1 MKKFDKNQLIGVF
14 LISGILIWMNIT
26 SKNKKLALPK
36 EDTTSQTTAAP
47 KANTT
52 TSDEKLTTF
61 NAITDSTQIES
72 ATPAEVPNVDTV
84 IENDLLKITV
94 ASKGAQVKEVLLKKF
109 KSFDEKPLYLVQDNN
124 ASMGL
129 SFTTKDSKI
138 INTNKYNFKP
148 TLSKVGENQI
158 LKMELALGNGQTLAY
173 VYTLKPDEYMLDFA
187 IQSQGFNTII
197 NTTNPV
203 VLDWK
208 MKTYSHEKSKKYE
221 DQYTELNYEKDDAD
235 YDELSARSKD
245 AEETAKD
252 VNWVNFKQQFFSS
265 ILLNADGFEKGT
277 FQSKDLYNENP
288 EGKFTKDFAAK
299 FPLTLKNGEIANNKM
314 QLFYGPTDYNLF
326 TEKYAD
332 KNLDRSISLGWGI
345 FGSLNR
351 HLFFPVFNFLKGF
364 VGNYGLIIILLTIA
378 VRIIMS
384 PLLYKS
390 YLSSAKMK
398 VIRPEIEEINKKYP
412 KDAMKRQQE
421 TMALNRKA
429 GVNPMAGCIPALLQM
444 PIFLALFRFFPANI
458 DLRQKS
464 FLWTSDLSSYDS
476 IFKLPFNIP
485 MYGAHVSGFA
495 LLAAIAIFFY
505 MKMNQSQQA
514 NMQAPPQEGMPDM
527 TGMMKMMIYIS
538 PLMMLVFFNSYGSGL
553 SLYYFTSN
561 LLMISIMYIIKKFII
576 DEKKIHAQIQANK
589 LKPKKQGKFSQKM
602 QELMKQAEEQKR
614 LEQERKN
621 KK

>member
-26 SKNKKLALPK
+26 SKNKKLVLPK
-36 EDTTSQTTAAP
+36 EDTTSQTVTTP
-47 KANTT
+47 KENTT
-52 TSDEKLTTF
+52 KTENTAVF
-61 NAITDSTQIES
+61 NAVTDSTQ
-72 ATPAEVPNVDTV
+72 TTNTVPVQTKTVDTV
-84 IENDLLKITV
+84 IENDLVKITV
-94 ASKGAQVKEVLLKKF
+94 SSKGAQVKEVLLKKY
-109 KSFDEKPLYLVQDNN
+109 KSFDGQPLYLVQDNN
-124 ASMGL
+124 ASMDL
-129 SFTTKDSKI
+129 SFTTKDNKI
-138 INTNKYNFKP
+138 VNTNNYNFKP
-148 TLSKVGENQI
+148 TLSKVGDNQV
-158 LKMELALGNGQTLAY
+158 LKMELTLDNGQTLAY
-173 VYTLKPDEYMLDFA
+173 VYTLKPDDYMLDFA
-187 IQSQGFNTII
+187 IQSQGLSNVI

-221 DQYTELNYEKDDAD
+221 DQYTELNYEKEDAE
-235 YDELSARSKD
+235 YDELNARSKD

-252 VNWVNFKQQFFSS
+252 VNWVNFRQQFFSS

-277 FQSKDLYNENP
+277 FQSKDLFRENP
-288 EGKFTKDFAAK
+288 DGKFTKDFAAK
-299 FPLTLKNGEIANNKM
+299 FPLTLKNGEIANNNM

-345 FGSLNR
+345 FGFLNR

-444 PIFLALFRFFPANI
+444 PIFFALFRFFPANI

-464 FLWTSDLSSYDS
+464 FLWTNDLSSYDS
-476 IFKLPFNIP
+476 IYNLPFNIP
-485 MYGAHVSGFA
+485 MYGSHVSGFA

-561 LLMISIMYIIKKFII
+561 LLMISIMYVIKKFII

-614 LEQERKN
+614 LEQERKS